1 MSAYGPPMGAKEQGN
16 KRDAAD
22 SEAKEGGRA
31 GTKNPEKNSNI
42 IVTGKPSGLGKNNP
56 KYWESRVR
64 KIVRKKGKERNE
76 DRHYSARIGYKGQQH
91 TFPLGTGNKA
101 AAGKEAAKIYLF
113 LLANGWEATREEFS
127 PAYAPKSDRPVT
139 VGEYIREA
147 EAAAEVSANTLKGYT
162 RAFRRIVSDVAGI
175 NPIIKVKRKRRVL
188 DEKTGKK
195 ILKEVEETKDVRHDY
210 AADWRE
216 NGGDREAWLAKVDAV
231 KLERITPAKIQKWK
245 QTFVKERGE
254 GSPLKEKTARGTANS
269 ILRKGKSL
277 FSKSILNVTAETLN
291 LPDPLP
297 FEGVKLFPKK
307 QLKKMRYESKIKDTD
322 AFFSA
327 AVEELPMLDEEA
339 FKIFLLAIMA
349 GLRKGEIDSLLWENV
364 DFEKERISV
373 ELTDFGGAKSE
384 DSEDWIHADPELIE
398 ILRGYRAKAKG
409 DFVIESDRKPRPERE
424 YYYRAD
430 KSFHTLYDWLKT
442 KGVSDQKPLHTLRKE
457 AGTLIYERFGIYA
470 ASRALR
476 HSDIRVTTQFYA
488 EQKERVSTGLGS
500 LLSGEKEPEGD
511 NVTPIEEGREE
522 AV

>member
-1 MSAYGPPMGAKEQGN
+1 MGAIELESKGDSAVSGAKEGD
-16 KRDAAD
+16 K
-22 SEAKEGGRA
+22 GR
-31 GTKNPEKNSNI
+31 TKNPEKNSKG
-42 IVTGKPSGLGKNNP
+42 IVKQTSAGLGKTNP
-56 KYWESRVR
+56 KYWELKV
-64 KIVRKKGKERNE
+64 KKPTYTSNGTKHEA
-76 DRHYSARIGYKGQQH
+76 RHYSARIGYKGQQH

-127 PAYAPKSDRPVT
+127 PSYAPKSDKPVT
-139 VGEYIREA
+139 VGEYIKEA
-147 EAAAEVSANTLKGYT
+147 EAAADVSANTLKGYT
-162 RAFRRIVSDVAGI
+162 RAFRRIVSDIAGI
-175 NPIIKVKRKRRVL
+175 DPVIKVRRKRRVL
-188 DEKTGKK
+188 DGKTGKK
-195 ILKEVEETKDVRHDY
+195 VLKVVTESKDVRHDY

-231 KLERITPAKIQKWK
+231 KLEKITPAKIQKWK

-269 ILRKGKSL
+269 ILRKGKAL

-297 FEGVKLFPKK
+297 FEGVSLFKKK
-307 QLKKMRYESKIKDTD
+307 QLKKLRYESKID
-322 AFFSA
+322 AKKLVSA
-327 AVEELPMLDEEA
+327 AVEELPKLDEEA

-384 DSEDWIHADPELIE
+384 DSEDWIHADAELIE

-409 DFVIESDRKPRPERE
+409 EFVIESKREPRPERE

-430 KSFHTLYDWLKT
+430 KSFHTLYEWLKT

-476 HSDIRVTTQFYA
+476 HSDIRITTQFYA
-488 EQKERVSTGLGS
+488 DQKERVSTGLGS
-500 LLSGEKEPEGD
+500 LLSGDQEQEEN
-511 NVTPIEEGREE
+511 NVTPISERQEE

>member
-1 MSAYGPPMGAKEQGN
+1 MGDEDSVKSGVSADIDRN
-16 KRDAAD
+16 KGD
-22 SEAKEGGRA
+22 RA
-31 GTKNPEKNSNI
+31 GTENPRQNSKG
-42 IVTGKPSGLGKNNP
+42 IVKQTSAGLGKTNP
-56 KYWESRVR
+56 KYWELKV
-64 KIVRKKGKERNE
+64 KKPTYTSNGTKHEA
-76 DRHYSARIGYKGQQH
+76 RHYSARIGYKGQQH

-127 PAYAPKSDRPVT
+127 PSYAPKSDKPVT
-139 VGEYIREA
+139 VGEYIKEA
-147 EAAAEVSANTLKGYT
+147 EAAADVSANTLKGYT
-162 RAFRRIVSDVAGI
+162 RAFRRIVSDIAGI
-175 NPIIKVKRKRRVL
+175 DPVIKVRRKRRVL
-188 DEKTGKK
+188 DGKTGKK
-195 ILKEVEETKDVRHDY
+195 VLKVVTESKDVRHDY

-231 KLERITPAKIQKWK
+231 KLEKITPAKIQKWK

-269 ILRKGKSL
+269 ILRKGKAL

-297 FEGVKLFPKK
+297 FEGVSLFKKK
-307 QLKKMRYESKIKDTD
+307 QLKKLRYESKID
-322 AFFSA
+322 AKKLVSA
-327 AVEELPMLDEEA
+327 AVEELPKLDEEA

-384 DSEDWIHADPELIE
+384 DSEDWIHADAELIE

-409 DFVIESDRKPRPERE
+409 EFVIESKREPRPERE

-430 KSFHTLYDWLKT
+430 KSFHTLYEWLKT

-476 HSDIRVTTQFYA
+476 HSDIRITTQFYA
-488 EQKERVSTGLGS
+488 DQKERVSTGLGS
-500 LLSGEKEPEGD
+500 LLSGDQEQEEN
-511 NVTPIEEGREE
+511 NVTPISERQEE